1 MVHVAENNR
10 RQRTA
15 SGGNMSTSRNFMVIA
30 SLYIIIGVGIGMYMG
45 GSNDR
50 TLVPVHAHINLLG
63 FVLPMVFGITYHLFP
78 AAGGSALARAHF
90 WLHQIGVAVLL
101 TALFLMLSGR
111 VATESI
117 GLIFPVAE
125 IAILLGVL
133 IWLANLWRSTK

>member
-1 MVHVAENNR
+1 MIHVAENNR

-90 WLHQIGVAVLL
+90 WLHQIGALVLLVMLTLLLTGNIAESAMFPVAPIAELAVLL
-101 TALFLMLSGR
+101 GLFAFAVNVFR
-111 VATESI
+111 HA
-117 GLIFPVAE
+117 
-125 IAILLGVL
+125 
-133 IWLANLWRSTK
+133 R